1 MRKSERVALVCENSK
16 ECFTLMY
23 QLWNDGKTVVFL
35 DVFLPTE
42 TIIEL
47 LEKVKCSEIIIPDSE
62 TSLKSELEATGLD
75 TEFYSETRDPAFRIQ
90 IEGINPDSKM
100 IVFSSGTTSAA
111 KAIVLSVEAVVRS
124 AKRLSECIAVDTDGA
139 AYIQSPV
146 SHLWAICAS
155 MAFMFQNRQIEFGSL
170 IKEKKQLEELKPTIY
185 LSTPSVIEKRFS
197 KHTGIDHYLCAG
209 AVCSEKL
216 EKMVRNAGKTIQNCY
231 GLSEVAGVCAISA
244 YDGPADKLFPVE
256 KCSFDMCEDG
266 TWICI
271 DTLMEG
277 YLGQDELNKR
287 VLREDR
293 VFISDIVRDNRDGT
307 YSVLG
312 RSDTVVALN
321 NGIKIELESMDAQV
335 KQIIEECDACVLYKD
350 GKLVL
355 VIDRP
360 VSDIQQ
366 LINKF
371 NEGQP
376 YYSRIF
382 DYKITGCPFPRTE
395 LGKLKRNILIEIVE
409 GNC

>member
-1 MRKSERVALVCENSK
+1 MRTGERVALVCVNTK
-16 ECFTLMY
+16 ECYSLIY
-23 QLWNDGKTVVFL
+23 QLWNDGKTVAFI
-35 DVFLPTE
+35 DVFFPTE
-42 TIIEL
+42 TIVEL
-47 LEKVKCSEIIIPDSE
+47 IKKVKCSEVIIPNSE
-62 TSLKSELEATGLD
+62 ITLKNELEAAGLD
-75 TEFYSETRDPAFRIQ
+75 AEFYNEIRDATFQIQ
-90 IEGINPDSKM
+90 ISNINPDSKM
-100 IVFSSGTTSAA
+100 IVFSSGTTSSS
-111 KAIVLSVEAVVRS
+111 KAIVLSVESVVKS
-124 AKRLSECIAVDTDGA
+124 AKRLSDNIAVDIDGA
-139 AYIQSPV
+139 AYIQAPL
-146 SHLWAICAS
+146 SHLWAICSS

-170 IKEKKQLEELKPTIY
+170 IKEKKQLAELKPTVY

-197 KHTGIDHYLCAG
+197 KHTGIEHYICAG
-209 AVCSEKL
+209 AVCAETL
-216 EKMVRNAGKTIQNCY
+216 EKMVRDAGKTIQNCY

-395 LGKLKRNILIEIVE
+395 LGKLKRNKLIEIVE